1 MRSAAN
7 LLLAFAAQWQDLEHL
22 LPPQQV
28 GDNVIDSA
36 LDPSKP
42 NYSNVKPTLYRERH
56 GWCPY
61 SERSWL
67 ALEHLNVPFDTI
79 RIDNTGP
86 GRKPP
91 YFSGQTPQMRWPE
104 GRIQGESMD
113 LVREVNE
120 RFGGNLY
127 PSADVTETADQF
139 RKIFPS
145 KSRPSSRAAF
155 LFGWSGEPLWKS
167 EFERVLSE
175 TDELLGSTNGPF
187 FCGTSFT
194 AADIAWAP
202 FLERYAAQLPC
213 LHEGLNARDATKYPH
228 LNSWYRAMETTV
240 PAYACRV
247 QGNPSSWRKVLTM
260 AGFGN
265 AGVPPD
271 VIDRMDDFDTDEARP
286 LSEEER
292 VIEQK
297 LWDEY
302 RSTRSWLALTPS
314 AEAGK
319 TLLNNRQAIV
329 KDTLKRAG
337 SLEGKGIPLDE
348 ENLDRAMRALATI
361 LIYGTADDGKYAEL
375 EQASSEGASVDGVYA
390 LAKFL
395 DERMCVPRDMGSM
408 SAAAIKRLAALA

>member
-1 MRSAAN
+1 M
-7 LLLAFAAQWQDLEHL
+7 
-22 LPPQQV
+22 PQ
-28 GDNVIDSA
+28 GGEDNVVIDSA
-36 LDPSKP
+36 LDPSTP

-67 ALEHLNVPFDTI
+67 ALEHLNVPYDTI

-167 EFERVLSE
+167 EFERVLSD
-175 TDELLGSTNGPF
+175 TDELLGSTSGPF
-187 FCGTSFT
+187 FCGASFT

-202 FLERYAAQLPC
+202 FLERYGAQLPC

-228 LNSWYRAMETTV
+228 LSNWYKVMETTV

-265 AGVPPD
+265 AGMPPD
-271 VIDRMDDFDTDEARP
+271 VIDRMDDFDKDEARP

-292 VIEQK
+292 AIEQK

-302 RSTRSWLALTPS
+302 RSTRPLLALTPS

-319 TLLNNRQAIV
+319 TMLNNREAIV
-329 KDTLKRAG
+329 KDTLKRAA

-348 ENLDRAMRALATI
+348 ENLDRAMRALATL
-361 LIYGTADDGKYAEL
+361 LIYDDGGKYAEL
-375 EQASSEGASVDGVYA
+375 EQASTEAESVDGVYA
-390 LAKFL
+390 MAKFL